1 MTRIIVPVIYLE
13 KPNKYVVYP
22 HFGKAP
28 EFAIIDIYEKSEP
41 KKRFIEN
48 EYSNEEEHSGHGK
61 YVIDKI
67 IKEDPDIMVVTNI
80 GEMAYN
86 YLKDAGIKIMKPESK
101 DLDQIIEEYKSNK
114 LVPFTNPH

>member
-1 MTRIIVPVIYLE
+1 
-13 KPNKYVVYP
+13 
-22 HFGKAP
+22 
-28 EFAIIDIYEKSEP
+28 
-41 KKRFIEN
+41 
-48 EYSNEEEHSGHGK
+48 
-61 YVIDKI
+61 
-67 IKEDPDIMVVTNI
+67 MVVTNI